1 QEEVEEHQ
9 IIDIIEDTTPE
20 GESGENGGHQE
31 EVEEHQI
38 IDIIEDTT
46 PEGESGQNEGNQE
59 EVEEH
64 QVIDRVG
71 GKAPERKGGQIE
83 GNEEKVEVHPI
94 NTPVTHVSTS
104 MHKNANSKSVK
115 VLPSTGEE
123 HKNTPTLAIILTA
136 IGSVLLFRRKS
147 KFNKAK

>member
-1 QEEVEEHQ
+1 
-9 IIDIIEDTTPE
+9 
-20 GESGENGGHQE
+20 
-31 EVEEHQI
+31 
-38 IDIIEDTT
+38 EDTT

-59 EVEEH
+59 EIEEH

-83 GNEEKVEVHPI
+83 RNQEKIEEHPI
-94 NTPVTHVSTS
+94 NAPVINVSTS
-104 MHKNANSKSVK
+104 LHKNAVSKSVK
-115 VLPSTGEE
+115 VLPSTGEA
-123 HKNTPTLAIILTA
+123 HKNTPTLAILLTV